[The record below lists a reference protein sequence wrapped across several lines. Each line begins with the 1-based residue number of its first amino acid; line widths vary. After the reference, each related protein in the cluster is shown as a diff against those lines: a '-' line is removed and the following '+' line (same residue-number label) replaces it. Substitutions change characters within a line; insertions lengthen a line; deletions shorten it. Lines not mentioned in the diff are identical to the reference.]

1 MSCSSLRNRG
11 LRQLGN
17 DLLRNPCLKLG
28 FIGSLILK
36 HPRSVTAPMLL
47 SFFVANYR
55 YLKTYFLGHKSAPKE
70 LKPCSCIERGIATHK
85 IPTWL
90 LFLYPTITLPGPLLD
105 SFQWNWY
112 TLFTLLRTK
121 MPRDM
126 SSEFIRRHVPSQMSM
141 FPEVTPPGD
150 KIMSGASSHKRLW
163 RGSRGCLST
172 RSAV

>member
-28 FIGSLILK
+28 FLGSPILK

-55 YLKTYFLGHKSAPKE
+55 YLKTNLGDKSAPKE
-70 LKPCSCIERGIATHK
+70 LKPCSCIERGIGTHK

-90 LFLYPTITLPGPLLD
+90 LFLYPTITLPGPLFRQFPMKLVHLVHVTED
-105 SFQWNWY
+105 KNA
-112 TLFTLLRTK
+112 
-121 MPRDM
+121 M
-126 SSEFIRRHVPSQMSM
+126 RHVQWVHPATRPQPNEYVSWSD
-141 FPEVTPPGD
+141 PT
-150 KIMSGASSHKRLW
+150 W
-163 RGSRGCLST
+163 RQKNVWS
-172 RSAV
+172 